1 MAKVVLATGV
11 EQLDREIAR
20 ELAENGVEVAGE
32 CYYLEGILPCCIQ
45 KQADTVII
53 SPELAGSSSLEEVI
67 IALRRSPL
75 DVRVIL
81 LPGPEDMDEP
91 RDLTGSVI
99 GAGVYDIVFSTA
111 SSAGSKV
118 NAKEVAGRVLAPATY
133 AEAEALL
140 TSGVRMPHGNPFI
153 VKGREQEQIDD
164 APLRVEADTT
174 GRADVQ
180 ADEKGEKRP
189 RGFGLDNILSA
200 IHRISNR
207 QKGAEHE
214 PFPGDRE
221 SGGELTWGVEEAWDP
236 PMVKVDGSDQD
247 SSGDAR
253 SITVGKELP
262 RDVLSEQAEEK
273 PTCGAEEAAA
283 GIPIEETARD
293 GSLTEK
299 ATEEE
304 QVLGEV
310 GTESLGDWEAP
321 GANIPKYDH
330 RDQAPEYQSG
340 NPLFRR
346 TQDTK
351 RDLAF
356 QARKAVPEKR
366 DLCYLPHQLIAVWS
380 PDGWAKSYT
389 AFNLAALAA
398 AKGFDTALVN
408 YDLSCPELDTW
419 FGVKQTGIGD
429 FEEHGAGVL
438 TFGDGFKPELVA
450 RFLKKRAWGI
460 RYLPAGNRLGNICTS
475 GLDTKDLE
483 QTLKIV
489 YQRNTGGK
497 PAITIVDAGKSY
509 EHAST
514 MAALRQAAIV
524 LIPTDGSPAI
534 AEVTKQQI
542 EELNRLDHSPRFI
555 EVLFTTPGR
564 KVVHICQERCSVA
577 FDWNTFLIDRTAMK
591 PQCLRVDGRRAWEG
605 VLNQLAPAGAGS
617 ILRRL

>member
-1 MAKVVLATGV
+1 
-11 EQLDREIAR
+11 
-20 ELAENGVEVAGE
+20 
-32 CYYLEGILPCCIQ
+32 
-45 KQADTVII
+45 
-53 SPELAGSSSLEEVI
+53 
-67 IALRRSPL
+67 
-75 DVRVIL
+75 
-81 LPGPEDMDEP
+81 
-91 RDLTGSVI
+91 
-99 GAGVYDIVFSTA
+99 
-111 SSAGSKV
+111 
-118 NAKEVAGRVLAPATY
+118 
-133 AEAEALL
+133 
-140 TSGVRMPHGNPFI
+140 
-153 VKGREQEQIDD
+153 
-164 APLRVEADTT
+164 
-174 GRADVQ
+174 
-180 ADEKGEKRP
+180 
-189 RGFGLDNILSA
+189 
-200 IHRISNR
+200 
-207 QKGAEHE
+207 
-214 PFPGDRE
+214 
-221 SGGELTWGVEEAWDP
+221 
-236 PMVKVDGSDQD
+236 
-247 SSGDAR
+247 
-253 SITVGKELP
+253 
-262 RDVLSEQAEEK
+262 
-273 PTCGAEEAAA
+273 
-283 GIPIEETARD
+283 
-293 GSLTEK
+293 
-299 ATEEE
+299 
-304 QVLGEV
+304 
-310 GTESLGDWEAP
+310 
-321 GANIPKYDH
+321 
-330 RDQAPEYQSG
+330 
-340 NPLFRR
+340 
-346 TQDTK
+346 
-351 RDLAF
+351 
-356 QARKAVPEKR
+356 VPEKR

-605 VLNQLAPAGAGS
+605 VLNQLAPTGAGS